1 MTIKLSK
8 LIFAFLI
15 ALLPLTMAAAQ
26 QKSETREPDYAQTRD
41 FKARVFEL
49 KYRDPQE
56 VYVTIRVLGSG
67 FKGAEVTYNS
77 ANKTIAVRD
86 FPENLATIEEALKRL
101 DVPSTK
107 SEPTVELTMHVFL
120 TNTGQPS
127 DQVPSDI
134 KDVLKQLQN
143 TLAFKDYQLVTSI
156 VQRAKAR
163 GRQTQGTNGRGSA
176 VWKQFK
182 VEGAESPTEGSA
194 SYEYQIGSMDVVINF
209 SGATTIQLNNFRFV
223 IGTSSVQ
230 SDLELRDGEK
240 VVVGTAGFGNKS
252 MILVLTAKITK

>member
-15 ALLPLTMAAAQ
+15 ALLPLTIAAAQ
-26 QKSETREPDYAQTRD
+26 QSSGQKEPDYAQTRD
-41 FKARVFEL
+41 FKAKVFEL

-56 VYVTIRVLGSG
+56 LYATVKVLGSG
-67 FKGAEVTYNS
+67 FKGTEVALSSN
-77 ANKTIAVRD
+77 NKTITVRD

-101 DVPSTK
+101 DVASTK

-176 VWKQFK
+176 VWKQLRY
-182 VEGAESPTEGSA
+182 EGAERPTEGSA
-194 SYEYQIGSMDVVINF
+194 SYEYQIGSMDVVNNS

-223 IGTSSVQ
+223 ISTSLVQ
-230 SDLELRDGEK
+230 SDIELRDGEK
-240 VVVGTAGFGNKS
+240 VVVGTAGFGNNS
-252 MILVLTAKITK
+252 MILVLSAKIVK